1 MKKFMEEFKAFALR
15 GNVMDMA
22 VGVIIGGAFSGIV
35 TSLTDN
41 FINPILNV
49 LTGGATYTLQDVSG
63 FASSFIASVV
73 NFIIMAFILFCL
85 LKAVNKVTSLGAKKE
100 EPAAPT
106 TKKCPFCMSEID
118 IKATRCPHCT
128 SNDLLT
134 LISYYYI
141 SKGLSQTENYIFRQC
156 ASPFYYI
163 NYILHTH
170 YSAVSIPFRS
180 PAPAA

>member
-1 MKKFMEEFKAFALR
+1 MEEFKAFALR

-63 FASSFIASVV
+63 FASVI

-85 LKAVNKVTSLGAKKE
+85 LKAVNKVTSLSTKKE
-100 EPAAPT
+100 EPAVPT

-128 SNDLLT
+128 SQLP
-134 LISYYYI
+134 
-141 SKGLSQTENYIFRQC
+141 KEN
-156 ASPFYYI
+156 AE
-163 NYILHTH
+163 
-170 YSAVSIPFRS
+170 
-180 PAPAA
+180 